1 MPLLLLVKV
10 DGWDLVGGKC
20 WNWVGADDCWD
31 WLAGGLGTSVGE
43 GEVCWHFFWAMV
55 EDGSWTWAEVSFEGR
70 LWVGAGVESCWWF
83 EVVLAGLVSVGE
95 WLRVWVEGR
104 RRSGA
109 MKAGLALDGS
119 RRFGAVVTGLALE

>member
-1 MPLLLLVKV
+1 MSLLLLVEV
-10 DGWDLVGGKC
+10 GGWAVVGGKC
-20 WNWVGADDCWD
+20 WDWVEADDCWD
-31 WLAGGLGTSVGE
+31 WLVGGLGISVGE
-43 GEVCWHFFWAMV
+43 GELCWRFFWAMV

-109 MKAGLALDGS
+109 MEAGLALAGS
-119 RRFGAVVTGLALE
+119 RRFRIWVGGC